1 MPNYKMGQ
9 IGHRWL
15 LQIAIPDFR
24 ISKRG
29 KSYFCLITSF
39 FSLSL
44 FFLSFLWTK
53 LLLSLLLSC
62 YCGLLLFLSS
72 HYFSQKCQKMN
83 KWKVT
88 TVLAPSPP
96 PPPKKKGCRPLT
108 ADAAVSIISGLWEW
122 SAFTFHHSGSVTRDR
137 NITCALGH
145 HAQLGRSHCDRLW
158 ELLESCV
165 VKVDLQHMH
174 SLALEK
180 GYRMLRRKD
189 GENKCNPPSNK
200 TKN

>member
-9 IGHRWL
+9 IGHCWL

-24 ISKRG
+24 ISKRC
-29 KSYFCLITSF
+29 KSLFLSDHIFLF
-39 FSLSL
+39 FSL

-88 TVLAPSPP
+88 TVLPP
-96 PPPKKKGCRPLT
+96 PPQKEKKEGMLT
-108 ADAAVSIISGLWEW
+108 PNCQCSPERCFRTLRMVS
-122 SAFTFHHSGSVTRDR
+122 FHLSGSVTRDR

-145 HAQLGRSHCDRLW
+145 HAQLGRSHCDRL
-158 ELLESCV
+158 
-165 VKVDLQHMH
+165 
-174 SLALEK
+174 
-180 GYRMLRRKD
+180 
-189 GENKCNPPSNK
+189 
-200 TKN
+200 